1 MTRTGN
7 TDAANA
13 LTTNSVFRF
22 CVVISW
28 SGSNKEDRK
37 NARVVI
43 RYIMAVCREVKLARC
58 LSSGNG
64 TTTDEAQT
72 SRLYEA
78 PRNKVINRNT
88 L

>member
-1 MTRTGN
+1 MTITGN
-7 TDAANA
+7 TEAANA
-13 LTTNSVFRF
+13 LTTSSLFRF
-22 CVVISW
+22 CVVIPW

-43 RYIMAVCREVKLARC
+43 RYIMAVCSEVKLARC
-58 LSSGNG
+58 SSSGYW
-64 TTTDEAQT
+64 TATDDAQT